1 MVLSNADKIRFAEV
15 EDRITSEFGDSDT
28 MDFLEYLKQQ
38 AVENRLRQVRQDS
51 LEESIEFLVNECG
64 ELQKEVNEYRQQ
76 EETKLTHAL
85 KVNFKKLSHTAI
97 TPTKAHTTDAGFD
110 LYADEA
116 TIITYGETV
125 AVKTNIAI
133 ELPEGYVADVRPR
146 SGLTLNTG
154 LRVHYGT
161 IDAGY
166 RDGIGIICE
175 NGNHEY
181 ARESDG
187 AIINMMF
194 TDDVDSRQRLYD
206 TSIEYTNKSDIAVV
220 RGQKI
225 AQLVILPIPEI
236 TLQEVTELS
245 DSDRGVNGFGSTGV

>member
-1 MVLSNADKIRFAEV
+1 MTLSNADKLRFAEV
-15 EDRITSEFGDSDT
+15 EDRITREFGDSDT
-28 MDFLEYLKQQ
+28 MDFLEYLKTQE
-38 AVENRLRQVRQDS
+38 VENRLRQVRQDS

-85 KVNFKKLSHTAI
+85 KVNFKKLSPTAI

-110 LYADEA
+110 LYADEEV
-116 TIITYGETV
+116 ILKYGETT
-125 AVKTNIAI
+125 AILTNIAI

-161 IDAGY
+161 VDSGY
-166 RDGIGIICE
+166 RNGIGIICE
-175 NGNHEY
+175 NGGH
-181 ARESDG
+181 G
-187 AIINMMF
+187 ALCNR
-194 TDDVDSRQRLYD
+194 T
-206 TSIEYTNKSDIAVV
+206 V
-220 RGQKI
+220 RIKKGQKI

-236 TLQEVTELS
+236 TLQEVEELS
-245 DSDRGVNGFGSTGV
+245 DSDRGVNGFGSTGI

>member
-1 MVLSNADKIRFAEV
+1 MTLSNADKLRFAEV
-15 EDRITSEFGDSDT
+15 EDRIKREFGDSDT

-38 AVENRLRQVRQDS
+38 DVENDLRQDS

-110 LYADEA
+110 LYADEDV
-116 TIITYGETV
+116 TLKYGETV
-125 AVKTNIAI
+125 AIKTNIAI

-154 LRVHYGT
+154 FRVHYGT
-161 IDAGY
+161 VDSGY

-175 NGNHEY
+175 NGSHIQNDENGKKRVY
-181 ARESDG
+181 MAASGTLSNASTWEQEILFVPKGS
-187 AIINMMF
+187 
-194 TDDVDSRQRLYD
+194 
-206 TSIEYTNKSDIAVV
+206 
-220 RGQKI
+220 KI

-236 TLQEVTELS
+236 TLQEVEEIS
-245 DSDRGVNGFGSTGV
+245 DSERGVNGFGSTGI

>member
-1 MVLSNADKIRFAEV
+1 MTLSNADKLRFAEV
-15 EDRITSEFGDSDT
+15 EDRITREFGDSDT

-38 AVENRLRQVRQDS
+38 DVENDLRQDS

-85 KVNFKKLSHTAI
+85 KVNFKKLSPTAI

-110 LYADEA
+110 LYADEEV
-116 TIITYGETV
+116 ILTYGET
-125 AVKTNIAI
+125 AAIKTNIAI

-161 IDAGY
+161 VDSGY
-166 RDGIGIICE
+166 RNGIGIICE
-175 NGNHEY
+175 NGDH
-181 ARESDG
+181 G
-187 AIINMMF
+187 ALCNR
-194 TDDVDSRQRLYD
+194 T
-206 TSIEYTNKSDIAVV
+206 V
-220 RGQKI
+220 RIKKGSKI
-225 AQLVILPIPEI
+225 AQLVILPIPTIE
-236 TLQEVTELS
+236 LKEVNELS
-245 DSDRGVNGFGSTGV
+245 DSDRGVNGFGSTGI

>member
-1 MVLSNADKIRFAEV
+1 MTLSNADKLRFAEV
-15 EDRITSEFGDSDT
+15 EDRITREFGDSDT

-38 AVENRLRQVRQDS
+38 DVENDLRQDS

-76 EETKLTHAL
+76 EETKLIL
-85 KVNFKKLSHTAI
+85 NFKKLSPTAI

-110 LYADEA
+110 LFSDEDV
-116 TIITYGETV
+116 ILKYGETT
-125 AVKTNIAI
+125 AILTNIAI

-161 IDAGY
+161 IDSGY
-166 RDGIGIICE
+166 RNGIGIICE
-175 NGNHEY
+175 NGDH
-181 ARESDG
+181 G
-187 AIINMMF
+187 ALCNR
-194 TDDVDSRQRLYD
+194 T
-206 TSIEYTNKSDIAVV
+206 V
-220 RGQKI
+220 RIKKGQKI

-245 DSDRGVNGFGSTGV
+245 DSDRGINGFGSTGI

>member
-1 MVLSNADKIRFAEV
+1 MTLSNADKLRFAEV
-15 EDRITSEFGDSDT
+15 EDRITREFGDSDT

-38 AVENRLRQVRQDS
+38 DVENDLRQDS

-76 EETKLTHAL
+76 EETKLIL
-85 KVNFKKLSHTAI
+85 NFKKLSPTAI

-110 LYADEA
+110 LYVDEDVVLK
-116 TIITYGETV
+116 YGET
-125 AVKTNIAI
+125 AAIKTNIAI

-166 RDGIGIICE
+166 RDGVSVISE
-175 NGNHEY
+175 NGHNYHSY
-181 ARESDG
+181 LKKQ
-187 AIINMMF
+187 MF
-194 TDDVDSRQRLYD
+194 
-206 TSIEYTNKSDIAVV
+206 IKIPK
-220 RGQKI
+220 GMKI

-236 TLQEVTELS
+236 TLQEVEELS
-245 DSDRGVNGFGSTGV
+245 DSERGVNGFGSTGV

>member
-1 MVLSNADKIRFAEV
+1 MTLSNADKLRFAEV
-15 EDRITSEFGDSDT
+15 EDRITREFGDSDT
-28 MDFLEYLKQQ
+28 MDFLEYLGQQ

-76 EETKLTHAL
+76 EETKLIL
-85 KVNFKKLSHTAI
+85 NFKKLSPTAI

-110 LYADEA
+110 LFSDEDVVLK
-116 TIITYGETV
+116 YGETT
-125 AVKTNIAI
+125 AILTNIAI

-161 IDAGY
+161 VDSGY

-175 NGNHEY
+175 NGSHIQNDENGKKRVY
-181 ARESDG
+181 MVASGTLSNASTWEQEILFVPKGS
-187 AIINMMF
+187 
-194 TDDVDSRQRLYD
+194 
-206 TSIEYTNKSDIAVV
+206 
-220 RGQKI
+220 KI
-225 AQLVILPIPEI
+225 AQLVILPIPTIE
-236 TLQEVTELS
+236 LKEVNELS
-245 DSDRGVNGFGSTGV
+245 DSDRGVNGFGSTGI

>member
-1 MVLSNADKIRFAEV
+1 MTLSNTDKLRFAEV
-15 EDRITSEFGDSDT
+15 EDRITREFGDSDT

-38 AVENRLRQVRQDS
+38 DVENDLRQDR

-76 EETKLTHAL
+76 EETKLIL
-85 KVNFKKLSHTAI
+85 NFKKLSPTAI
-97 TPTKAHTTDAGFD
+97 TPNKAHTTDAGFD
-110 LYADEA
+110 LYADEDV
-116 TIITYGETV
+116 ILKYGETV
-125 AVKTNIAI
+125 AIKTNIAI

-161 IDAGY
+161 VDSGY
-166 RDGIGIICE
+166 RNGIGIICE
-175 NGNHEY
+175 NVSSKY
-181 ARESDG
+181 ARHSD
-187 AIINMMF
+187 AC
-194 TDDVDSRQRLYD
+194 
-206 TSIEYTNKSDIAVV
+206 AVV
-220 RGQKI
+220 LLSVGEEYKDYLTDRANEYEDKSIVTIERGQKI

-236 TLQEVTELS
+236 ELKEVNELS